1 MHKKK
6 IKKTIVLRP
15 KGTRGTRQ
23 PWSDHENL
31 VITDKPRRLWLRAC
45 FARESLLQTSFFF
58 KRQWLR
64 VWEARGSCLDKLK
77 RQWLSVAYGKA
88 GNGK

>member
-6 IKKTIVLRP
+6 QKKNIVLRP

-45 FARESLLQTSFFF
+45 FARESCSRQAFF
-58 KRQWLR
+58 
-64 VWEARGSCLDKLK
+64 
-77 RQWLSVAYGKA
+77 LSDSG
-88 GNGK
+88 